1 MAPPSARPLAA
12 LSIALLL
19 LTHRL
24 SAQALW
30 LSSAL
35 LLPLLVGGEPPA
47 IAWIP
52 LGFAL
57 ALAISK
63 GSYLRVL
70 RDHLEHIRFHLRYGE
85 MGRGRKRPGNP
96 LDLARL
102 NPFAAI
108 PFLGLMAHPGLLG
121 DPLLWWLAAA
131 LALFFAWIW
140 GDGHRYLAFA
150 SFPASILI
158 ARLSLLQ
165 SPAIL
170 IATPLA
176 FALSARKVYWIARS
190 FADWPSY
197 SPLKALGIP
206 RSSRAFTPDALN
218 YALPYY
224 TGCKALCGP
233 GSEAL
238 YFWRERLYPLTKER
252 LKAVADEYGLT
263 HMLIPK
269 GEAGKVPE
277 GFIRRGEALGH
288 LLFERAGPVGKARQ
302 WLDAD
307 ERDLAGMASNNHSA
321 IKKGIILGRFTSST
335 KLARAKWAPVLSF
348 EVNVKGTLNVL
359 EAARLMD
366 LHRVIFISST
376 AVYGITKEGEL
387 VGEDYRKNPVTLY
400 GAQKLFGEHLG
411 ENYRINYGLSFIAL
425 RLPIVYGPGQSQRG
439 FSAFKEIVEKPL
451 LGERAVV
458 KVGGDQKYDAVYVK
472 DVARSVWLASRAKD
486 PRHSAFNIGAG
497 NQCTLW
503 DLAEIVKSYI
513 PNALI
518 EIGPGFDVAE
528 PIRGPL
534 DLRRAKDELGYVPT
548 YDLERGVRDYIEKI
562 SGKRIG

>member
-1 MAPPSARPLAA
+1 MNHLPLLVLIFLIPRVPLLPHAPKGVDSFFHLLAARRFEKGFPKKLDAFIIGDDYAYPPLFHLLLSLVPEEFREMAPLLLGVASELGSLILLYALSSALFGEAVAALSALAYSFTPVNYAESIWQTPRPLGIFLYNLSMALLLLAPPSARPLAA

-35 LLPLLVGGEPPA
+35 LLPLLVGGDPPA

-63 GSYLRVL
+63 GSYLRIL

-96 LDLARL
+96 LDLAKL

-108 PFLGLMAHPGLLG
+108 PFLGLMTHPGLLG

-252 LKAVADEYGLT
+252 LRAVADEYGLT

-288 LLFERAGPVGKARQ
+288 LLFERAGPAGKARQ

-321 IKKGIILGRFTSST
+321 IKKGKGIFLGRFISST
-335 KLARAKWAPVLSF
+335 KLARAKWPRSWRIRS
-348 EVNVKGTLNVL
+348 
-359 EAARLMD
+359 AR
-366 LHRVIFISST
+366 
-376 AVYGITKEGEL
+376 
-387 VGEDYRKNPVTLY
+387 
-400 GAQKLFGEHLG
+400 
-411 ENYRINYGLSFIAL
+411 
-425 RLPIVYGPGQSQRG
+425 
-439 FSAFKEIVEKPL
+439 
-451 LGERAVV
+451 
-458 KVGGDQKYDAVYVK
+458 
-472 DVARSVWLASRAKD
+472 RS
-486 PRHSAFNIGAG
+486 
-497 NQCTLW
+497 
-503 DLAEIVKSYI
+503 
-513 PNALI
+513 
-518 EIGPGFDVAE
+518 
-528 PIRGPL
+528 
-534 DLRRAKDELGYVPT
+534 
-548 YDLERGVRDYIEKI
+548 
-562 SGKRIG
+562 